1 MSKTS
6 TSLLLETN
14 QKRGIAQENA
24 FLYNFF
30 RLPADFNASFARSAS
45 SDAPLQLFAIASAQ
59 GEDTLS
65 AMALQGVMRILEKR
79 SADLSNQTSIDFN
92 SFTDALIGE
101 MNQAV
106 CAFCAKNNG
115 SAVRI
120 SITLLVLEGDAL
132 RVLHVGNTRA
142 VLIRDGKVIPITED
156 QTVAHRYVQS
166 GAISAENERSH
177 PERNTL
183 TQYIGRFPQDGPVR
197 PEKKVAFK
205 LRTGDEIALL
215 GTGIHEAV
223 SIQERDAILRSSN
236 QPEYKT
242 KEILRAAQTM
252 IRGGLSAMVIRV
264 DETTVLPAGL
274 AVATAS
280 QMTPSTASSA
290 YPAQIVPQDSNLSEG
305 SIDVANVTSKPQS
318 KAKAVIVPIVL
329 FLSCLLAGYLGAMFI
344 FRIGNLIPST
354 PTPTESGVEATLG
367 KIKYLTADMVAFY
380 PEASIESVP
389 SRYLSRGEVVIFYEE
404 SGSFSKVK
412 TTDGVEGFVL
422 SVMLSDQ
429 DPTIGESLPEM
440 SADPT
445 PIPTQESTTAAT
457 SRETSAS
464 ESTAATS
471 SETLATESTPTS
483 ETSQTSETSE
493 STTASS
499 GETSATTESTTTES
513 TTTATTSATTSETSQ
528 TSAV

>member
-30 RLPADFNASFARSAS
+30 RLPADFNSSYARSAS

-79 SADLSNQTSIDFN
+79 AAELSNQAAINFS
-92 SFTDALIGE
+92 SFSDALIGE
-101 MNQAV
+101 LNQAV

-115 SAVRI
+115 SAVRV
-120 SITLLVLEGDAL
+120 SFTLLVMEGDTL

-142 VLIRDGKVIPITED
+142 VLIRDGKVIPLTED

-166 GAISAENERSH
+166 GAITVENERSH
-177 PERNTL
+177 PEHNSL
-183 TQYIGRFPQDGPVR
+183 TQFIGRFPQDGPVR

-215 GTGIHEAV
+215 GTGIHDAV
-223 SIQERDAILRSSN
+223 SMQERDSILRSIN

-242 KEILRAAQTM
+242 KELLRAAQTM

-274 AVATAS
+274 ALASASQLSPVASSSLYPAETAS
-280 QMTPSTASSA
+280 IPSSVEATSTNAGSA
-290 YPAQIVPQDSNLSEG
+290 
-305 SIDVANVTSKPQS
+305 KPKS
-318 KAKAVIVPIVL
+318 KAKAIIVPIVL
-329 FLSCLLAGYLGAMFI
+329 FLSCLLAGYLGAMVI
-344 FRIGNLIPST
+344 FQIGNLIPST

-367 KIKYLTADMVAFY
+367 KIKYVTADMVAFY
-380 PEASIESVP
+380 PEASVESVP

-404 SGSFSKVK
+404 AGSFSKVK
-412 TTDGVEGFVL
+412 TTDGVEGFIL
-422 SVMLSDQ
+422 TVMLSDQ

-440 SADPT
+440 AADPT
-445 PIPTQESTTAAT
+445 PIPTQESTTAA
-457 SRETSAS
+457 SSQETSAT
-464 ESTAATS
+464 ESTIATS
-471 SETLATESTPTS
+471 SETSSTETTSTS
-483 ETSQTSETSE
+483 ETSATTSTTSE

-499 GETSATTESTTTES
+499 SETSSTTQESTTESTT
-513 TTTATTSATTSETSQ
+513 SATTTETTSESSATSS
-528 TSAV
+528 T